1 MTTKVEKTVVVD
13 MPVSTVYNQWT
24 QFEEFPQFMGGVE
37 KVTQL
42 ADDRLEWVAELGGV
56 RRQWVAKVLEQVPD
70 HKVAWAAV
78 EGATN
83 AGAVTFAAV
92 GPTQTEVNLTMEFE
106 PEGFLETVADK
117 LHIVENQAEHD
128 LENFKRFIESEGYA
142 TGAWRGS
149 INQGATVR
157 TPGIEDAASSYGD
170 TGKVGDPAEQEASF
184 RDERGI
190 EDDVIGNPAAGEER
204 VDDGS
209 GLNAT
214 QAATAF
220 GNENLHPDADSD
232 LARREGGPA

>member
-13 MPVSTVYNQWT
+13 VPLSTVYNQWT
-24 QFEEFPQFMGGVE
+24 QFEEFPEFMGGVE
-37 KVTQL
+37 KITQL
-42 ADDRLEWVAELGGV
+42 SDDRLEWVAEMGGV

-70 HKVAWAAV
+70 RKVAWAAV

-92 GPTQTEVNLTMEFE
+92 GPTRTEVNLTMEFE
-106 PEGFLETVADK
+106 PEGFLEAVADK
-117 LHIVENQAEHD
+117 LHIVEHQAEHD

-157 TPGIEDAASSYGD
+157 TPGVVDAASSYGD
-170 TGKVGDPAEQEASF
+170 TGKVGDSAEQEATF
-184 RDERGI
+184 RDSRGI
-190 EDDVIGNPAAGEER
+190 EDDVTGNPAAGEER
-204 VDDGS
+204 LPDGE

-214 QAATAF
+214 DAATAF
-220 GNENLHPDADSD
+220 GDQNLGSDPDSI
-232 LARREGGPA
+232 RREVGPA

>member
-13 MPVSTVYNQWT
+13 VPLSTVYNQWT
-24 QFEEFPQFMGGVE
+24 QFEEFPEFMGGVV

-70 HKVAWAAV
+70 RKVAWAAV

-117 LHIVENQAEHD
+117 LHIVENQAGHD
-128 LENFKRFIESEGYA
+128 LENFKRFIESEGYE

-149 INQGATVR
+149 INKGATVF
-157 TPGIEDAASSYGD
+157 TPGVEDAASSFGD
-170 TGKVGDPAEQEASF
+170 SGKVGEPAQREASF
-184 RDERGI
+184 TDSQSI
-190 EDDVIGNPAAGEER
+190 EHDVTGNPAAGEER
-204 VDDGS
+204 GTDGG

-214 QAATAF
+214 EAATAF
-220 GNENLHPDADSD
+220 GNQNLDSD
-232 LARREGGPA
+232 PDIIRREGGRA

>member
-13 MPVSTVYNQWT
+13 VPLSTVYNQWT

-42 ADDRLEWVAELGGV
+42 GDDRLEWVAELGGV

-83 AGAVTFAAV
+83 AGAVTFAPV
-92 GPTQTEVNLTMEFE
+92 GSTQTEVHLEMEFE

-117 LHIVENQAEHD
+117 LHIVENQAEYD
-128 LENFKRFIESEGYA
+128 LENFKRFIESEGYE

-157 TPGIEDAASSYGD
+157 TPGVEDAASSFGD
-170 TGKVGDPAEQEASF
+170 AGKVGDAGEREATF
-184 RDERGI
+184 TDAGI
-190 EDDVIGNPAAGEER
+190 EDDLAGNPAAGEER
-204 VDDGS
+204 VNDGG

-214 QAATAF
+214 EAATAF
-220 GNENLHPDADSD
+220 GNQNLDSD
-232 LARREGGPA
+232 PDMIRREGGRA

>member
-13 MPVSTVYNQWT
+13 VPLSTAYNQWT

-37 KVTQL
+37 KITQL
-42 ADDRLEWVAELGGV
+42 SDDRLEWVAELGGV

-92 GPTQTEVNLTMEFE
+92 GSTQTEVNLTMEFE

-128 LENFKRFIESEGYA
+128 LENFKRFIESEGYE
-142 TGAWRGS
+142 TGAWRGA

-157 TPGIEDAASSYGD
+157 TPGVEDAASSVGD
-170 TGKVGDPAEQEASF
+170 AGKVGDDGEREATF
-184 RDERGI
+184 RDDRGI
-190 EDDVIGNPAAGEER
+190 EDDVLGNPAAGEER
-204 VDDGS
+204 VQDDSGLDGS
-209 GLNAT
+209 GLNST
-214 QAATAF
+214 GAATAF
-220 GNENLHPDADSD
+220 GNQNLGSNPDD
-232 LARREGGPA
+232 LRR

>member
-13 MPVSTVYNQWT
+13 VPLSTVYNQWT

-92 GPTQTEVNLTMEFE
+92 GPTQTEVHLAMEFE
-106 PEGFLETVADK
+106 PEGFLEAVADK

-128 LENFKRFIESEGYA
+128 LENFKRFIESEGYE

-157 TPGIEDAASSYGD
+157 TPGVEDAASSYGD
-170 TGKVGDPAEQEASF
+170 TGKVGDLAEQEANF

-190 EDDVIGNPAAGEER
+190 EDDVTGNPGAGEER
-204 VDDGS
+204 VNDGGS
-209 GLNAT
+209 LNAT

-220 GNENLHPDADSD
+220 GNENLHPDSESD
-232 LARREGGPA
+232 MIRREGGPA